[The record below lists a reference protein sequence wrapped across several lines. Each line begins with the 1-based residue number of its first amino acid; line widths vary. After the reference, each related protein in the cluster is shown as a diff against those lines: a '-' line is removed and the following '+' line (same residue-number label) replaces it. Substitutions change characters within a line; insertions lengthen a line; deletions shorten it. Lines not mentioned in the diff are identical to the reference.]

1 MHPIVI
7 IGSGMAG
14 YTVAREFR
22 KLSPEQELVMI
33 CADDA
38 VNYAKPTLSNAF
50 AGNKAPE
57 QIALGD
63 AAKMATQLNMRI
75 EAETLVK
82 EINAEQHE
90 ITLEKNGEIFTQ
102 PYSKLVL
109 AVGANPIRLAIA
121 GDGSDDIHVVN
132 SLIDYRTFRENLAK
146 RKDKRVLI
154 LGAGL
159 IGCEFANDLLHS
171 NYDVTVIDLAPQPL
185 GRLLPNH
192 VAEAFKTNLEQ
203 AGIKF
208 ALSTTVEK
216 VKQLYQNFFISN
228 HAQIAITGDYQT
240 ATMLQLIQQELG
252 SWKAKLP
259 YQRLSSDYQAYSAQK
274 IHALSE
280 QREFGNYQAILTF
293 PAGADHPDAPA
304 LIVFSYILGDS
315 QLSSRLAQELR
326 EKNALVYSFGSG
338 LNLDDWVNSGALTIE
353 ANYTAGK
360 STQVSQ
366 GVYKVL
372 NDLLSQGVT
381 EQELEAAKANILK
394 KRVTAL
400 EDERNIHQMLTPQ
413 LERNRDLLFR
423 EKRDQALEKLT
434 KADVDA
440 VIKKYIKRDQL
451 VEVMADQYGKP
462 QSKR

>member
-1 MHPIVI
+1 LFLLKEILENIMHPIVI

-22 KLSPEQELVMI
+22 KLSPAQELVMI

-75 EAETLVK
+75 EAETWVK
-82 EINAEQHE
+82 EINAASHE
-90 ITLEKNGEIFTQ
+90 ITLEKNGETITQ

-146 RKDKRVLI
+146 RKDKRVVI

-216 VKQLYQNFFISN
+216 VTKINDGEDYEVTLATGQTLIADIVLSAIGLQPNISL
-228 HAQIAITGDYQT
+228 AKAADIQTSRGIITNTLLETNQPDIYAVGDCAEVNGT
-240 ATMLQLIQQELG
+240 L
-252 SWKAKLP
+252 LP
-259 YQRLSSDYQAYSAQK
+259 YVMPIMQQARALAKTLSGQSTAVHYPAMPVAVKTPAAPLTVLPAPIGVDVNWETEEFEDGMLARAADDEGTLRGFVLLGATASKQRL
-274 IHALSE
+274 
-280 QREFGNYQAILTF
+280 T
-293 PAGADHPDAPA
+293 
-304 LIVFSYILGDS
+304 
-315 QLSSRLAQELR
+315 
-326 EKNALVYSFGSG
+326 
-338 LNLDDWVNSGALTIE
+338 
-353 ANYTAGK
+353 
-360 STQVSQ
+360 
-366 GVYKVL
+366 
-372 NDLLSQGVT
+372 
-381 EQELEAAKANILK
+381 
-394 KRVTAL
+394 
-400 EDERNIHQMLTPQ
+400 
-413 LERNRDLLFR
+413 
-423 EKRDQALEKLT
+423 LT
-434 KADVDA
+434 K
-440 VIKKYIKRDQL
+440 L
-451 VEVMADQYGKP
+451 VPDLIPAQV
-462 QSKR
+462 

>member
-63 AAKMATQLNMRI
+63 ANKMATQLNMRI

-82 EINAEQHE
+82 EINAANHE
-90 ITLEKNGEIFTQ
+90 ITLEKNGETLTQ

-121 GDGSDDIHVVN
+121 GDGSEDIHVVN
-132 SLIDYRTFRENLAK
+132 SLIDYRNFRENLAK
-146 RKDKRVLI
+146 RKDKRVVI

-171 NYDVTVIDLAPQPL
+171 NYDVTVIDLAAQPL

-216 VKQLYQNFFISN
+216 VSKINDGEDYAVTLANGQTLVADIVLSAIGLQPN
-228 HAQIAITGDYQT
+228 IALAKAADIQTSRGIITNTLLETNQVDVYAVGDCAEVNGT
-240 ATMLQLIQQELG
+240 L
-252 SWKAKLP
+252 LP
-259 YQRLSSDYQAYSAQK
+259 YVMPIMQQARALAKTLNGQSTAVHYPAMPVAVKTPAAPLTVLPAPLNVDVNWETEEFEDGMLAKAADGEGTLRGFVLLGATAAKQRLS
-274 IHALSE
+274 
-280 QREFGNYQAILTF
+280 
-293 PAGADHPDAPA
+293 
-304 LIVFSYILGDS
+304 
-315 QLSSRLAQELR
+315 
-326 EKNALVYSFGSG
+326 
-338 LNLDDWVNSGALTIE
+338 
-353 ANYTAGK
+353 
-360 STQVSQ
+360 
-366 GVYKVL
+366 
-372 NDLLSQGVT
+372 
-381 EQELEAAKANILK
+381 
-394 KRVTAL
+394 
-400 EDERNIHQMLTPQ
+400 
-413 LERNRDLLFR
+413 
-423 EKRDQALEKLT
+423 LT
-434 KADVDA
+434 K
-440 VIKKYIKRDQL
+440 L
-451 VEVMADQYGKP
+451 VPDLIPAQV
-462 QSKR
+462 

>member
-1 MHPIVI
+1 MHPIII

-63 AAKMATQLNMRI
+63 ATNMATQLNMRI
-75 EAETLVK
+75 EAETWVK
-82 EINAEQHE
+82 AINAESHE
-90 ITLEKNGEIFTQ
+90 ITLEKNGETITQ

-132 SLIDYRTFRENLAK
+132 SLTDYRTFRENLSK
-146 RKDKRVLI
+146 RKDKRVVI

-216 VKQLYQNFFISN
+216 VTKINDGEDYAVTLANGQTLVADIVLSAIGLQPNIALAKEANIQTSRGIITNTLLETSQPDIYAVGDCAEVNGTLLPFVMPIMQQARALAKTLSGQNTNVHYPAMPVAVKTPAAPLTVLPAPLDVEVNWETEEFDDGMLAKATDGQGTLRGFVLLG
-228 HAQIAITGDYQT
+228 AT
-240 ATMLQLIQQELG
+240 A
-252 SWKAKLP
+252 SK
-259 YQRLSSDYQAYSAQK
+259 QRL
-274 IHALSE
+274 ALSKLVPDL
-280 QREFGNYQAILTF
+280 I
-293 PAGADHPDAPA
+293 PA
-304 LIVFSYILGDS
+304 
-315 QLSSRLAQELR
+315 
-326 EKNALVYSFGSG
+326 
-338 LNLDDWVNSGALTIE
+338 
-353 ANYTAGK
+353 
-360 STQVSQ
+360 QV
-366 GVYKVL
+366 
-372 NDLLSQGVT
+372 
-381 EQELEAAKANILK
+381 
-394 KRVTAL
+394 
-400 EDERNIHQMLTPQ
+400 
-413 LERNRDLLFR
+413 
-423 EKRDQALEKLT
+423 
-434 KADVDA
+434 
-440 VIKKYIKRDQL
+440 
-451 VEVMADQYGKP
+451 
-462 QSKR
+462 